1 MDHSKIIE
9 FVKKEFNIDVI
20 EKSDSYIMPTI
31 CHNLDSKEASHKLYL
46 YKNEDTETPIFYCYT
61 GCGEGFNIYQ
71 LIQKY
76 KALRG
81 EEISFKEA
89 YRLFHG
95 LDYQTTEDFQKKE
108 ESFAPIPIFEVPTK
122 VELPEYPDTVL
133 ELFPKP
139 MVSDPWALEGID
151 LDVLEKYEITF
162 SASYEGVM
170 IPHRDWQGRLI
181 GLRVRTYNQEKM
193 AKGKY
198 MPLLINN
205 IYYRHP
211 LSLNLFGIYQNRD
224 NILNAKRA
232 ILVESEKAVL
242 QAESMFKENNI
253 TLAVCGSSISSWQ
266 LSMLVYDLGIEELII
281 AFDKEYSNFEEQ
293 YDYIKKIKAQLGK
306 IENFVSIGVLIDD
319 KNIFSLKE
327 SPFDRTANDFK
338 KLSIRRI

>member
-1 MDHSKIIE
+1 MDHKKIIE
-9 FVKKEFNIDVI
+9 FVKKEFNINVI
-20 EKSDSYIMPTI
+20 EKSDAYIMPTI
-31 CHNLDSKEASHKLYL
+31 CHNLDSAEASHKLYL
-46 YKNEDTETPIFYCYT
+46 YKNEDTGTPIFYCYT

-81 EEISFKEA
+81 QEISFFDA
-89 YRLFHG
+89 YKLFHG
-95 LDYQTTEDFQKKE
+95 QNYNVGDIEKKE
-108 ESFAPIPIFEVPTK
+108 ETFAPIPVFENPRE
-122 VELPEYPDTVL
+122 VELPEYSDRVL
-133 ELFPKP
+133 EVFPKP
-139 MVSDPWALEGID
+139 SLADPWALEGID
-151 LDVLEKYEITF
+151 LSVLERYEVTF

-181 GLRVRTYNQEKM
+181 GLRVRTYNEQKI

-211 LSLNLFGIYQNRD
+211 LSLNLFGIYQNRE

-242 QAESMFKENNI
+242 QAESMLKESNI

-281 AFDKEYSNFEEQ
+281 GFDKEYSNHSELF
-293 YDYIKKIKAQLGK
+293 DYLKKIKEQLGK
-306 IENFVSIGVLIDD
+306 IKNFVSIGVLVDD
-319 KNIFSLKE
+319 KNIFALKE